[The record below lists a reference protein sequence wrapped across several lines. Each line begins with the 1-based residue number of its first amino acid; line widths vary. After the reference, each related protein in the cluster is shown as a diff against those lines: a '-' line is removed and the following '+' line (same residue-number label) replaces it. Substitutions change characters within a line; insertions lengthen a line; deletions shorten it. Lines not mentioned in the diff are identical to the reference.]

1 MAVMTQGACLH
12 IHSPRG
18 ICVAQVRR
26 LFERNWTQVGG
37 EFADKHRAQGMAA
50 QNMVG
55 DFKRARVLFCA
66 EYYDPIVVMEASV

>member
-1 MAVMTQGACLH
+1 MVIVPNGSVLH
-12 IHSPRG
+12 IHAPKG
-18 ICVAQVRR
+18 TYIAQVRR
-26 LFERNWTQVGG
+26 LFERKWTQVGG

-66 EYYDPIVVMEASV
+66 EYYDPIIVMEASV